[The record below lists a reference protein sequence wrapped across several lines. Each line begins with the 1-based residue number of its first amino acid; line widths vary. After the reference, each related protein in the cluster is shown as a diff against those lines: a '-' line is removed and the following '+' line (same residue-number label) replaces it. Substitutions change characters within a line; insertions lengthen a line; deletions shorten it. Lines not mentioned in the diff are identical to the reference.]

1 MYSWVIG
8 FVGRVI
14 FDLEKQK
21 EMEFTWGL
29 RDATNNEVEALAVLH
44 GLVVFKDK
52 VVRKDTMIGDLLV
65 ILWSLQFQ
73 ILLKNLKISR
83 LCQKTL
89 SVINAFEK
97 IELFFISR
105 SKKLE
110 VDKLVNVEACSQEG
124 FLMSN
129 EGQLTIVPTSP
140 YHDV

>member
-1 MYSWVIG
+1 M
-8 FVGRVI
+8 GRVI

-29 RDATNNEVEALAVLH
+29 RDAMNNEVEALAVLH

>member
-1 MYSWVIG
+1 M
-8 FVGRVI
+8 GRVI

>member
-1 MYSWVIG
+1 MYSWVVG